1 MNNNIDVL
9 GAKLSDAIK
18 KLEELGIIYTII
30 KTKPFK
36 LKTIDEGFTPVDY
49 IVKQEWTNDKKLLL
63 VVTTKY
69 RKEV

>member
-1 MNNNIDVL
+1 MHNNIDVL
-9 GAKLSDAIK
+9 GFKLSDATK
-18 KLEELGIIYTII
+18 KFEELDIIYTII

-36 LKTIDEGFTPVDY
+36 LKTIDEGFTPADY
-49 IVKQEWTNDKKLLL
+49 VVKQEWTNDKELLL